1 MAQFRLHEKLAA
13 DCIPAGRLPVSQLLL
28 MNDERFPWFILVPQR
43 VGISEICQLP
53 ESDQQQLW
61 KESALLSAGLLESFT
76 ADKIN
81 IGALGNLVPQLHVH
95 HVARFRSDA
104 CWPGPVW
111 GCGQP
116 VPGDESTIRSR
127 LHVAQGWFDGQLVMT

>member
-1 MAQFRLHEKLAA
+1 MMEFRLHDRLAA
-13 DCIPAGRLPVSQLLL
+13 DCIDVGQLPVSRLLL

-43 VGISEICQLP
+43 AGISEIYQLA

-61 KESALLSAGLLESFT
+61 RESALLSAGMMQSFA

-81 IGALGNLVPQLHVH
+81 IGALGNLVAQLHVH
-95 HVARFRSDA
+95 HVARLRSDT

-111 GCGQP
+111 GCGEP
-116 VPGDESTIRSR
+116 VPCLDATIRTR
-127 LHVAQGWFDGQLVMT
+127 LAAARGWYDDRLISP